1 VEAETGVDDGIF
13 PTYAETPAASATAL
27 MRVKD
32 FMLEDGILI
41 GKSGG

>member
-1 VEAETGVDDGIF
+1 METYPLLETGVDDGIF

-32 FMLEDGILI
+32 FMLEMVF
-41 GKSGG
+41 